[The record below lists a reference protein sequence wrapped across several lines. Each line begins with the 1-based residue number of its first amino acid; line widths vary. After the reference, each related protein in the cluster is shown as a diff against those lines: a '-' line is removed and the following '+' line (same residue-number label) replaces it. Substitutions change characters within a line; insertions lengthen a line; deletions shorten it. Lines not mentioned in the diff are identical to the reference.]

1 MAMKLVSF
9 VAAVFA
15 TCSLRTERGSLTAER
30 KALYLAISGL
40 VVGLAG
46 WGVSFSCPIIKKLW
60 TPSFMLVVGGYSF
73 LILALFYW
81 IIDVLHHDRWC
92 FFLQVVGVNS
102 IAIYMLRRIVGYR
115 QISQFLFGG
124 VASWFPTPEFVESLG
139 IVLLC
144 WLTCWFLDR
153 YRLYLKV

>member
-1 MAMKLVSF
+1 M
-9 VAAVFA
+9 
-15 TCSLRTERGSLTAER
+15 
-30 KALYLAISGL
+30 
-40 VVGLAG
+40 G
-46 WGVSFSCPIIKKLW
+46 WGVSVSCPIIKKLW

-81 IIDVLHHDRWC
+81 IIDVRHHDRWC

-124 VASWFPTPEFVESLG
+124 VASWFPSPAFIESLG

-144 WLTCWFLDR
+144 WLTCWFLHR
-153 YRLYLKV
+153 HRLYLKV